1 MTEENGSMES
11 SEDTN
16 QNSIASSLLTLV
28 EMITSAE
35 QGGSLPANAQQVQV
49 RPKDHYRLWSRTLD
63 C

>member
-1 MTEENGSMES
+1 MES